1 VIQAIRAKP
10 LDKLGFTRKLR
21 VNPFQLSTPM
31 KTTLL
36 IPTLLAVL
44 PVLASQASAQQNV
57 TPDAFSTP
65 PGAPAAPAFLAP
77 PVSKSGMNLTA
88 SGNVVII
95 ESQSYN
101 TGHNMDDQW
110 LTVASGMGFTATINP
125 QSTLDSTAFFGTTD
139 ILVISSGV
147 ISLSSAA
154 LTNIT
159 DFVSGGGQ
167 VYLQGEYLPTYNT
180 NILFGSLVNSLGG
193 SFSLGSTWSGDL
205 IPMAVSGV
213 LSTTPNT
220 VGSIGYHWYGADG
233 IAGALVTPFMHYGGS
248 DFGWM
253 FEAPSGGKVVHNT
266 DQDWIRVAT
275 SQALQQNF
283 LAYLST
289 PGGPSYT
296 ITGLVGGGTAT
307 LTVTNATAGG
317 GVLIGYSLT
326 GAGPT
331 NTPFGPVDLSAP
343 ITQLPTLTAD
353 GAGVAT
359 MSTGVPARASGFTVY
374 SQAADLSSGLLTNSL
389 AEVVL

>member
-1 VIQAIRAKP
+1 
-10 LDKLGFTRKLR
+10 
-21 VNPFQLSTPM
+21 
-31 KTTLL
+31 
-36 IPTLLAVL
+36 
-44 PVLASQASAQQNV
+44 
-57 TPDAFSTP
+57 
-65 PGAPAAPAFLAP
+65 
-77 PVSKSGMNLTA
+77 MNLTA

-95 ESQSYN
+95 ESQSFN
-101 TGHNMDDQW
+101 TGHTMDVVWQG
-110 LTVASGMGFTATINP
+110 VASGMGFTASINP

-147 ISLSSAA
+147 IGLSSSA

-159 DFVSGGGQ
+159 SFVSGGGQ

-213 LSTTPNT
+213 LSTTPNF
-220 VGSIGYHWYGADG
+220 VPSISYHWYGADG
-233 IAGALVTPFMHYGGS
+233 VAGALVTPFMHYGGA

-253 FEAPSGGKVVHNT
+253 FDAPGGGKVVHNT
-266 DQDWIRVAT
+266 DQDWIRNST
-275 SQALQQNF
+275 STALMQNF
-283 LAYLST
+283 LTHLST
-289 PGGPSYT
+289 PGGPTYT

-307 LTVTNATAGG
+307 LTVSNATAGG

-331 NTPFGPVDLSAP
+331 NTPFGPVDMSTP
-343 ITQLPTLTAD
+343 ITQLPTLTAN
-353 GAGVAT
+353 GSGVAS
-359 MSTGVPARASGFTVY
+359 MSTGVPGRVTGFTVY
-374 SQAADLSSGLLTNSL
+374 TQAADLSSGALTNSL